1 MPVEKR
7 NLLHRAFITGV
18 VLKGVDAVLQILCG
32 VSLFLISPQS
42 LNRWVLSL
50 IGHDLSEGPNHFPAG
65 YLAHWALGWSA
76 ASHHFVAFYL
86 FSHGAVKLFIVAVL
100 LKGKIWA
107 YHTGIL
113 VFLIFIVYQLYRYS
127 YTRSPW
133 LIVLSVF
140 DVAVICLTLEEYKRV
155 KRIRAASR
163 SGRD

>member
-1 MPVEKR
+1 MPVGKM
-7 NLLHRAFITGV
+7 NLLHEAFITGV

-50 IGHDLSEGPNHFPAG
+50 IGHDLSEG

-76 ASHHFVAFYL
+76 ASHHFAAFYL

-113 VFLIFIVYQLYRYS
+113 VFLIFIVYQIYRYS

-133 LIVLSVF
+133 LIVLSVL
-140 DVAVICLTLEEYKRV
+140 DVAVICLTWEEYKRV

-163 SGRD
+163 RGRD